1 MLIGGLENE
10 NNPDPCVHI
19 GGCGCYT
26 GSITFISHLT
36 NKHERPLYL
45 SGVLI
50 VWGIGSVV
58 GPLVGGGFAQSS
70 AGWRWAFYINLII
83 AAISAP
89 GLIWCLPNLNPA
101 DMPFTKKLQTQDW
114 AGITVFSGLSVCFT
128 MALAFGGTIY
138 SFGSAQGIVLW
149 VMTGVLIIAMGLVT
163 YYHPFIDAKDRL
175 YPVHLFKYVELSLLK
190 LELFMAMGCMMTA
203 LYYIPLLFQFSRG
216 DTPLEA
222 GVRLLPFMCCLI
234 AMEVINGWLMPKFGY
249 YMPWYIFGNV
259 LILAGGAAM
268 RKSSLRIFFSLVLK
282 TSSPH
287 ISRNS
292 SDISADMTPGNS
304 QT

>member
-1 MLIGGLENE
+1 MSKLRIACTD
-10 NNPDPCVHI
+10 PDS
-19 GGCGCYT
+19 GGCGCYI

-36 NKHERPLYL
+36 TPRERPLYL

-83 AAISAP
+83 AVVSAP
-89 GLIWCLPNLNPA
+89 GLIWCLPSLNPM
-101 DMPFTKKLQTQDW
+101 DIPFTQKLKTQDW
-114 AGITVFSGLSVCFT
+114 LGITIFSAGSVCFT

-138 SFGSAQGIVLW
+138 PFGSASGIVLW
-149 VMTGVLIIAMGLVT
+149 VMTGVLLVVFGLVT
-163 YYHPFIDAKDRL
+163 YYHPFVAKEHRL
-175 YPVHLFKYVELSLLK
+175 YPVHLFKNIQLSLLK
-190 LELFMAMGCMMTA
+190 LEIFMAMGSMMTA

-222 GVRLLPFMCCLI
+222 GIRLLPFMCSLI
-234 AMEVINGWLMPKFGY
+234 AAEVINGWLMPKFGY
-249 YMPWYIFGNV
+249 YMPWYVCGNV

-268 RKSSLRIFFSLVLK
+268 SKSAQQNPR
-282 TSSPH
+282 
-287 ISRNS
+287 
-292 SDISADMTPGNS
+292 S
-304 QT
+304 QTSHPGLLFTHPLS